1 MRTGRYASC
10 YRGIHNLIS
19 ILSLLSKYIKEHDTV
34 GFETQLRYV
43 LKTQLRYVPLYI
55 YLHIRMTHIK
65 VNTFFGF
72 IQKLILFKVA

>member
-10 YRGIHNLIS
+10 YGGIHNLIS
-19 ILSLLSKYIKEHDTV
+19 ILNLLSKYIKEHNAV

-43 LKTQLRYVPLYI
+43 LETQMRYVPLYI

-65 VNTFFGF
+65 VNGFFGF
-72 IQKLILFKVA
+72 IQKLRLFKLA